1 MTNKLLWSFLCATA
15 AISAT
20 AHGQGQSAPSAGQAI
35 GNEVT
40 REEAQKALANCGA
53 RRFIATAE
61 YQEDG
66 KPRRT
71 GVTLCATPQD
81 TAETWIGKL
90 EKSAE
95 SLATQQRIPADAR
108 AKLVAD
114 IRKEIIRLRI
124 AQRRALPAADALV
137 ANVPAMPAPL
147 PPKPSVPVGSYVAP
161 SLASA
166 PNVII
171 RCLNEG
177 GPRDLGQDCEG
188 EIRRDT
194 VLALESGE
202 NMSTPAMIRF
212 IRKGQVREEVK
223 LGTLRQ
229 GQLVRLRLPR
239 SVCKGVVRSQ
249 LQLEV
254 VAASSKPS
262 AALTEGPYDLRC

>member
-1 MTNKLLWSFLCATA
+1 MTNKYLWSFACASALVSVA
-15 AISAT
+15 AYAQ
-20 AHGQGQSAPSAGQAI
+20 APASAPSTQPSG
-35 GNEVT
+35 GVS
-40 REEAQKALANCGA
+40 REEAQKVLENCGS
-53 RRFIATAE
+53 RRFVASAE

-66 KPRRT
+66 KTRRT
-71 GVTLCATPQD
+71 GVTLCALPQD
-81 TAETWIGKL
+81 SEETWIGKL

-95 SLATQQRIPADAR
+95 GLATQQRIPADVR

-147 PPKPSVPVGSYVAP
+147 PPKPVAPVGTFVAP

-166 PNVII
+166 PSVRI
-171 RCLNEG
+171 RCLDEG
-177 GPRDLGQDCEG
+177 GPRDRGIDCEG
-188 EIRRDT
+188 QIRRDT
-194 VLALESGE
+194 VLALESDE
-202 NMSTPAMIRF
+202 DMSGPAKIRF
-212 IRKGQVREEVK
+212 IRKGQVREEVS

-229 GQLVRLRLPR
+229 GQLVRMRLPR

-249 LQLEV
+249 LELEV
-254 VAASSKPS
+254 VAATAKPS